1 MVSHPLLPRNS
12 RVFGVKKF
20 FKFLQKEGFGADFHP
35 SKRLPGGSESGFHLS
50 PARFAPQNFLKILS
64 SRTAPRTGFK
74 KNRFKKDRFKKD
86 STAAPR
92 STEPSPKLTPS
103 GISAAP
109 PPPMPKT
116 PASRNFWRQRKS
128 PEANLG
134 ASVERLTRLEL
145 ATSTLARWCSTN

>member
-109 PPPMPKT
+109 PRLQYPKL
-116 PASRNFWRQRKS
+116 PQA
-128 PEANLG
+128 E
-134 ASVERLTRLEL
+134 
-145 ATSTLARWCSTN
+145 TSGDNEKAPRRTSGLQWSG